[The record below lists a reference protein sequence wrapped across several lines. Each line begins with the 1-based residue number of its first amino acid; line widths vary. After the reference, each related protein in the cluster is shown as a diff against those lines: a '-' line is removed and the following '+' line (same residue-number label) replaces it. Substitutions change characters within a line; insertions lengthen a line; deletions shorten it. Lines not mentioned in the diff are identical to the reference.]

1 MALSKKQKPG
11 KGGLTLIKKEPE
23 LLPQYKEYH
32 MKPEELILTLA
43 AAMGV
48 CFAIGLIFY
57 DNLILSLIFS
67 LAGIFYIPI
76 RKKEQLRKR
85 KELLQIQFKDAL
97 YFLSVSLSAGKSLES
112 ALMETH
118 KSLVGIY
125 PDQQSDMIRELEI
138 MNTRIMMNEP
148 VEKVFYDL
156 AQRSMVEDIKSFA
169 DVIMI
174 SKRAGANLVEVIKN
188 TSATIREKIEIKQ
201 EIETL
206 IAGKKLEQKIL
217 TVMPFVM
224 ILFLKSSSAD
234 FLAPLMT
241 TLYGRIVMTLALLMI
256 LAGQLIAQKIMRIE
270 V

>member
-1 MALSKKQKPG
+1 MNNQ
-11 KGGLTLIKKEPE
+11 KKERI
-23 LLPQYKEYH
+23 PQYKEYP
-32 MKPEELILTLA
+32 MKPEEYILTLLLS
-43 AAMGV
+43 MGV
-48 CFAIGLIFY
+48 CFCIGLIFY
-57 DNLILSLIFS
+57 DHVILSLILSL
-67 LAGIFYIPI
+67 AGILYIPV

-85 KELLQIQFKDAL
+85 KELLHIQFKDAL
-97 YFLSVSLSAGKSLES
+97 YFLSVSLSAGKSLET

-118 KSLVGIY
+118 KSLSGIY
-125 PDQQSDMIRELEI
+125 PDQECDMLRELEI
-138 MNTRIMMNEP
+138 MNSRILMNEP
-148 VEKVFYDL
+148 VEKAFYDL
-156 AQRSMVEDIKSFA
+156 AQRSMIEDIKSFA

-188 TSATIREKIEIKQ
+188 TSATIREKVEIKQ

-234 FLAPLMT
+234 FLAPLTT

-256 LAGQLIAQKIMRIE
+256 LAGQIISQKVMRIE